1 MTWEVIRMATKS
13 ILKDIKIRDK
23 QLAHT
28 FVEAF
33 EQAQNSKY
41 KSVQL
46 TRECKELTGDKIKEF
61 FGKK

>member
-1 MTWEVIRMATKS
+1 MATKS

-23 QLAHT
+23 QLAHI